1 MDPVLL
7 VAEWWWIAPVAAG
20 GVAAGAITM
29 RRRTMKSGR
38 RLAYDAA
45 RQELRQAQQL
55 AAERR
60 MAAKLARAEYVRI
73 AAERSARRATPEQV
87 AGAKRLLRDKENDA
101 KAAIADVRAK
111 QVRVSA
117 ARAAIPAASAP
128 RPLERLQTEHDA
140 ITARWM
146 RYETDAALQIAYP
159 AMTDVKQPATAAYL
173 RAASVAVDARYAA
186 TATVAP
192 AEYSAYRDAV
202 AELERAFEAAEHAAK
217 VQAGEV
223 PAAATWQDA
232 AQDVLSRS
240 AEAIDKAAGA
250 AASALA
256 AWTERRRPTKD

>member
-1 MDPVLL
+1 MDPLL
-7 VAEWWWIAPVAAG
+7 LAAEWWWLAPAAAG

-29 RRRTMKSGR
+29 RRRSMKSGR

-45 RQELRQAQQL
+45 RHELRQAQQH

-60 MAAKLARAEYVRI
+60 MAAKLARAEYARI

-101 KAAIADVRAK
+101 KAAVADVRAK
-111 QVRVSA
+111 QVRLTA

-128 RPLERLQTEHDA
+128 RPLDRLQAEHEA

-159 AMTDVKQPATAAYL
+159 AMSDVKQPATAAYL
-173 RAASVAVDARYAA
+173 RAAGHAVDARYAA
-186 TATVAP
+186 TAHATP
-192 AEYSAYRDAV
+192 AEYAAYRDAV
-202 AELERAFEAAEHAAK
+202 AELERAFEAAEYAAR
-217 VQAGEV
+217 VQAGDA
-223 PAAATWQDA
+223 PATPTWQGA
-232 AQDVLSRS
+232 AQDMISRS
-240 AEAIDKAAGA
+240 TEAIDRAAGA

-256 AWTERRRPTKD
+256 AWTERRRPKGD